1 VIEGHAWRSIM
12 NMIDRQILFGA
23 GIILLDF
30 LAWRFVRYK
39 HQHSRAFVR
48 ALLFSL
54 LCYVLWSL
62 DISPFRPPAKDA
74 SAPRHLLMT
83 LLELVWWFQAALLSA
98 STLGTV
104 ILRSDPQ
111 RERLLYDVLRAAA
124 FLVATIAAVAY
135 VLQLPV
141 GGLLATSGAV
151 AVIFGLAVQSTL
163 SDAFSGIVLNATQ
176 PFQPGDTVIIG
187 TVEGEVIESNW
198 RATTLLNNEGC
209 LVVVPHSTAA
219 KADIINQSR
228 PAHFHGM
235 KVMFRV
241 SPGVRPAVVIAALSD
256 ALAATHGVLEEPRP
270 GVNAQIVRRHHVEY
284 EVVFFVAT
292 RAARSPTRNELID
305 QAYRH
310 LGARGIDLE
319 QADND
324 AASSGSPEWLLRG
337 VDMFD
342 SLSGEELSRLC
353 GALVREEH
361 SPGQTIYQA
370 GGATSEVPKALYIV
384 ASGVAIVWAKLAG
397 REVEMGR
404 LAPGEAMGR
413 VGVLTGFSNDVR
425 LEALTRVV
433 TYRLPREALTPV
445 LQSNPEVGQRMI
457 DWLMAYRSRAAA
469 TLDAI
474 PDHVGG
480 KTGLAARLIE
490 GMRRLHGMLH

>member
-1 VIEGHAWRSIM
+1 M
-12 NMIDRQILFGA
+12 NMIDRQIALGA

-30 LAWRFVRYK
+30 VAWRFVRYA
-39 HQHSRAFVR
+39 HQRSRFFAR
-48 ALLFSL
+48 ALLFAL

-62 DISPFRPPAKDA
+62 DMSPFRPPAK
-74 SAPRHLLMT
+74 SADMPRYLLMT
-83 LLELVWWFQAALLSA
+83 VLELVWWFQAALLSA
-98 STLGTV
+98 SALGTA
-104 ILRSDPQ
+104 ILRSDPR
-111 RERLLYDVLRAAA
+111 RERLLYDVLRAVA
-124 FLVATIAAVAY
+124 FLVAAVAAVAY

-141 GGLLATSGAV
+141 GGLLATSGAM

-176 PFQPGDTVIIG
+176 PFEPGDTVIIG
-187 TVEGEVIESNW
+187 AVEGEVIESNW

-219 KADIINQSR
+219 KADIVNQSR

-235 KVMFRV
+235 KVVFRV
-241 SPGVRPAVVIAALSD
+241 SPGVRPAMVVSALTD
-256 ALAATHGVLEEPRP
+256 ALAATHGILEQPRP
-270 GVNAQIVRRHHVEY
+270 SVNAQLVRRHHVEY
-284 EVVFFVAT
+284 EVVFFVAS

-305 QAYRH
+305 QAFRH

-319 QADND
+319 RIGNEAV
-324 AASSGSPEWLLRG
+324 SSGSVEWLLRG

-342 SLSGEELSRLC
+342 SLNSEELSTLAA
-353 GALVREEH
+353 ALVREEH
-361 SPGQTIYQA
+361 AHGQTIYEA
-370 GGATSEVPKALYIV
+370 GGAAGEAPKALYIV
-384 ASGVAIVWAKLAG
+384 ASGVAIVWARLAG

-413 VGVLTGFSNDVR
+413 VGILTGFSNDLR

-445 LQSNPEVGQRMI
+445 LQSNPEVAQNMI
-457 DWLMAYRSRAAA
+457 DWLVAYQSRAAA

-474 PDHVGG
+474 PESVGSRG
-480 KTGLAARLIE
+480 SLAKRLIE